1 MRRFVVVLV
10 VALMALTLVACGG
23 GDTEEP
29 AVETPDTGDAA
40 PPPPVVEE
48 DPDFSPI
55 EESVF
60 VPFPTDDEFGIPDSI
75 QSRLDSGQPLIIL
88 FRDETQE
95 TTDDQ
100 TAIIEG
106 VMETYRGLID
116 LVTFDVGRYVKQDE
130 TGEIE
135 VNEDIN
141 EDDAAKQVARLLGED
156 QLDIRF
162 TPFTVIVD
170 KQGYVTWRYRGI
182 SDDKTLEREVLRV
195 TE

>member
-10 VALMALTLVACGG
+10 VAMMALTLVACGG

-29 AVETPDTGDAA
+29 VEAPDTGDAA

-48 DPDFSPI
+48 DPDFSPV

-60 VPFPTDDEFGIPDSI
+60 EPFPIDSEIGIPDSI
-75 QSRLDSGQPLIIL
+75 QSRLDAGQPMIIL

-100 TAIIEG
+100 TVIIEG

-116 LVTFDVGRYVKQDE
+116 LVTLDVGRYVNHDDE
-130 TGEIE
+130 GAIE
-135 VNEDIN
+135 VNADIN
-141 EDDAAKQVARLLGED
+141 EDDAARQVARLLDED
-156 QLDIRF
+156 HLDIRS
-162 TPFTVIVD
+162 TPFTLIVD

>member
-29 AVETPDTGDAA
+29 VEAPDTGDAA

-48 DPDFSPI
+48 DPDFSPV

-60 VPFPTDDEFGIPDSI
+60 EPFPIDPEIGIPDSI
-75 QSRLDSGQPLIIL
+75 QSRLDAGQPMIIL

-100 TAIIEG
+100 TVIIEG

-116 LVTFDVGRYVKQDE
+116 LVTFDVGRYVKHDDKSA
-130 TGEIE
+130 IE
-135 VNEDIN
+135 VNADIN
-141 EDDAAKQVARLLGED
+141 EDDAAKQLARLLDED
-156 QLDIRF
+156 HLDIRF
-162 TPFTVIVD
+162 TPFTLIVD